1 MKFIAPLLLALIFT
15 TTSFA
20 QHITK
25 ADEKILAQKEDSL
38 KLHAYK
44 LIQGINPIDRLKA
57 DSNFTRIFVRAL
69 TTKNSFYYPF
79 DSLETISKL
88 YAPDSSFRIYT
99 WQMVIN
105 DNIIR
110 QHGAIQM
117 RTADGALKLFP
128 LIDKSDITEN
138 MADTIGDNRGWMGA
152 VYYRIILTKEQD
164 HSFYTLIGYD
174 ENNIRSSKKVIEV
187 LRFVDGKPVF
197 GGHYFSIPN
206 NSLIENNP
214 ARYIL
219 EFKKEASPRLTYDE
233 SLNMIVME
241 HLVSE
246 SGEINKKW
254 TLIPDG
260 DYEALKWT
268 NGKWVYVNKIF
279 SEVTPEG
286 KAPVPNPLIESKL
299 IPNSDD
305 DQSGTE
311 GKPAVKQKPKKKQ

>member
-1 MKFIAPLLLALIFT
+1 MKLIAPLLFVLVFST
-15 TTSFA
+15 VSFA

-69 TTKNSFYYPF
+69 NTRNSFYYPF
-79 DSLETISKL
+79 DSLESISKL

-105 DNIIR
+105 DNVIR
-110 QHGAIQM
+110 QHGAIQV
-117 RTADGALKLFP
+117 RTADGSLKLFP
-128 LIDKSDITEN
+128 LIDKSDITEDE
-138 MADTIGDNRGWMGA
+138 ADTIGDNHGWIGA
-152 VYYRIILTKEQD
+152 VYYKIILTKEQD
-164 HSFYTLIGYD
+164 HSYYTLIGYD
-174 ENNIRSSKKVIEV
+174 ENNIRTSKKIVEV
-187 LRFVDGKPVF
+187 LRFVDGKPLF

-206 NSLIENNP
+206 NSLIAKNP
-214 ARYIL
+214 ARYIV

-233 SLNMIVME
+233 SLGMIIME

-260 DYEALKWT
+260 DYEGLKWT
-268 NGKWVYVNKIF
+268 NGRWVYVNKIF
-279 SEVTPEG
+279 SEVTPDG
-286 KAPVPNPLIESKL
+286 KPPVPNPLIESKL

-311 GKPAVKQKPKKKQ
+311 EKPPAKQKRKKKQ

>member
-1 MKFIAPLLLALIFT
+1 
-15 TTSFA
+15 
-20 QHITK
+20 
-25 ADEKILAQKEDSL
+25 
-38 KLHAYK
+38 
-44 LIQGINPIDRLKA
+44 
-57 DSNFTRIFVRAL
+57 
-69 TTKNSFYYPF
+69 
-79 DSLETISKL
+79 
-88 YAPDSSFRIYT
+88 
-99 WQMVIN
+99 MVIN

-206 NSLIENNP
+206 NSLIANNP